1 MFSFIYKKIIIDFS
15 KITLFFITIIVCLSI
30 YHAKNFNLDASSD
43 ALLLEGDPD
52 LKYLRD
58 VNDTYNS
65 KDFLVLTYTP
75 VSSFTQKETILN
87 LQLLKSK
94 IEKLTWVDSVVT
106 VIDVPLLKSTD
117 EGLME
122 RLKNFKTLAY
132 PEIDRER
139 GFDEIINSPIYQDY
153 VISKDGKTSGI
164 VVYLIK
170 DERLAEYIK
179 IKDKYFEQSNETGLS
194 KEEKLN
200 YKKFIREYED
210 YKNLYNIRNH
220 QNITEIRDVIN
231 KYGENAK
238 IYLGGIP
245 MIADDMMSF
254 IKSDIVVFGIGVFIF
269 IVLTLWFIFRNLKWV
284 LMPLIG
290 CASSVIIMIG
300 LLGFIG
306 WKVTVI
312 SSNFIALMLILNMAM
327 NIHLTVRFLQL
338 KKEFPDLTKNE
349 IVFEASKKMMLPIL
363 YTALTTICAF
373 LSLVLSGIKPII
385 DFGWMMTLGLIVSF
399 LVTFLLLPSLISI
412 LASQE
417 EIGLKDTEKSLI
429 ITSALG
435 SFTKNNRIIIFG
447 STFLIIIFSIVGIT
461 KLEVENSFINYFDK
475 ETEIYKGMK
484 KIDDDLGGTTPLNVI
499 LKFPSDIKET
509 KKDND
514 NDEFDEWDE
523 DNRDSKEEKSKY
535 WFTRDKMDK
544 IIKVHDY
551 LESLPEIGKVL
562 SFGSILRVA
571 EDLNNKQLQSLE
583 IAVLYSKIPEEIKKE
598 IVSPYISV
606 EKDEARISIRIK
618 DSLKDLRRNDLIN
631 KINSELNTKLGLN
644 KNEYKLTG
652 VLILFNNLLQ
662 SLFKSQILTLGFV
675 ILGIFLMFFILFRN
689 TTLSLI
695 GIVPN
700 FLAAFFILGIIGLL
714 GIPLDMMTI
723 TIAAITIGIAVDNS
737 IHYIYRFREEF
748 KKINNYNK
756 TLDRCH
762 STVGIAIL
770 NTSITIVFGFSI
782 LVLSNF
788 IPTIY
793 FGVFTG
799 IAMLLAMISVL
810 TLLPKLILTYKPFGK
825 EKNNLAI

>member
-1 MFSFIYKKIIIDFS
+1 MLSFIYKKLVIDYS
-15 KITLFFITIIVCLSI
+15 KLSLLLLAIFVIFSI
-30 YHAKNFNLDASSD
+30 YQSKNFNLDASSD
-43 ALLLEGDPD
+43 ALLLEGDKD
-52 LKYLRD
+52 LKYLRE
-58 VNDTYNS
+58 VNERYGT

-75 VSSFTQKETILN
+75 VSSFTEKETVLN

-94 IEKLTWVDSVVT
+94 IEKLTWVDSVIT

-117 EGLME
+117 ENLMD
-122 RLKNFKTLAY
+122 RLKNYKTLAY
-132 PEIDRER
+132 PEIDRKR
-139 GFDEIINSPIYQDY
+139 GFNEILNSPIYKDY

-164 VVYLIK
+164 VVYLKK
-170 DERLAEYIK
+170 DQRLNEYIK
-179 IKDKYFEQSNETGLS
+179 IKDKYFNQSNEIGLS
-194 KEEKLN
+194 KEEKTN
-200 YKKFIREYED
+200 YKKFLKEYEE
-210 YKNLYNIRNH
+210 YKNLYNTRNH

-238 IYLGGIP
+238 IHLGGIP

-254 IKSDIVVFGIGVFIF
+254 IKKDIIVFGIGVFIF
-269 IVLTLWFIFRNLKWV
+269 IIFTLWFVFKNIKWV

-290 CASSVIIMIG
+290 CATSVIIMIG
-300 LLGFIG
+300 LLGFFG

-338 KKEFPDLTKNE
+338 KKEFPQISKSEAVLS
-349 IVFEASKKMMLPIL
+349 ASKKMLLPIL
-363 YTALTTICAF
+363 YTVLTTICAF
-373 LSLVLSGIKPII
+373 LSLIFSGIKPII
-385 DFGWMMTLGLIVSF
+385 DFGWMMTLGLLVSF
-399 LVTFLLLPSLISI
+399 FVTFLVLPSLLGIFSSEKDI
-412 LASQE
+412 N
-417 EIGLKDTEKSLI
+417 IKDTQNSFVTSL
-429 ITSALG
+429 LG
-435 SFTKNNRIIIFG
+435 SVAKKSKVLLFG
-447 STFLIIIFSIVGIT
+447 STLIILVASVIGIS

-499 LKFPSDIKET
+499 LKFPKKQKEKT
-509 KKDND
+509 ND
-514 NDEFDEWDE
+514 DEFSEWDE
-523 DNRDSKEEKSKY
+523 DTDVQEEKSKY

-544 IIKVHDY
+544 ILQVHDY

-571 EDLNNKQLQSLE
+571 EDLNNKKLQSLE

-598 IVSPYISV
+598 IISPYISV
-606 EKDEARISIRIK
+606 EEDEARVVVRIR
-618 DSLKDLRRNDLIN
+618 DSLKDLRRDDLIN
-631 KINSELNTKLGLN
+631 KINDDLNTKLGLN
-644 KNEYKLTG
+644 KDEFRLAG

-662 SLFKSQILTLGFV
+662 SLFKSQILTLGIV
-675 ILGIFLMFFILFRN
+675 MIGIFIMFLILFRN
-689 TTLSLI
+689 VTLSLI

-700 FLAAFFILGIIGLL
+700 FLAALFILGIIGLA

-737 IHYIYRFREEF
+737 IHYIYRFKEEF
-748 KKINNYNK
+748 KKLNNYTQ
-756 TLDRCH
+756 TLDKCH
-762 STVGIAIL
+762 QTVGIAIL

-810 TLLPKLILTYKPFGK
+810 TLLPKLLLLYKPFGN
-825 EKNNLAI
+825 EEL